1 MPSVPEELPAFNEY
15 DDNSF
20 IEDRNCSRLQP
31 ADVTCAPSLP
41 ATDERGYHFQLL
53 HINTRALRV
62 KELPNAPIDFF
73 LSFIPYSLVER
84 WVQYT
89 NSWVTS
95 LLHERTLRARARLR
109 KWKPTTTPEIYV
121 FLAILI
127 YIGIFQ
133 QSKVQDFW
141 KTSGDGHQRPDHSI
155 IEYMT
160 FNRWWLLFRHIRIF
174 SLLDPYDKLPRTF

>member
-1 MPSVPEELPAFNEY
+1 MPSVPEELPALNEY

-53 HINTRALRV
+53 HISTRALRV

-89 NSWVTS
+89 NSWVTGADRPGVGHVVCPDR
-95 LLHERTLRARARLR
+95 LAARVYERGRGR
-109 KWKPTTTPEIYV
+109 KNLFVPQRHWQFMNSSTW
-121 FLAILI
+121 
-127 YIGIFQ
+127 
-133 QSKVQDFW
+133 FW
-141 KTSGDGHQRPDHSI
+141 
-155 IEYMT
+155 M
-160 FNRWWLLFRHIRIF
+160 
-174 SLLDPYDKLPRTF
+174 DKL